1 MKKMIIKMRAI
12 SRIFVLLFLLFSA
25 QVFAQESAAARKMLN
40 DVTAKIKSY
49 DNIVIDFRYQ
59 VSNYKKNLNQESKG
73 NVTLQ
78 GQKYLLNFMGVT
90 RIFDGKKVYNIVPED
105 EEITISNGDNQKND
119 GLTPGKMLTFFNSGY
134 KYYMDIAMNVKGRKI
149 QFIKLIPT
157 DSHSDVKNILLGV
170 DSQTHHIYTLI
181 QLDKDGTKTTFT
193 INSFK
198 VNQPLSKNHFT
209 FTAGK
214 YPNYYINR
222 LD

>member
-1 MKKMIIKMRAI
+1 MRAI
-12 SRIFVLLFLLFSA
+12 SKIFLSLFFFFGI
-25 QVFAQESAAARKMLN
+25 QVFAQESAAAKKILN

-59 VSNYKKNLNQESKG
+59 VSNYKKNLNQESRG

-78 GQKYLLNFMGVT
+78 GQKYALNFMGVT

-105 EEITISNGDNQKND
+105 EEITISNGDSQKND

-134 KYYMDIAMNVKGRKI
+134 KYYMDIPMNVKGRKI

-157 DSHSDVKNILLGV
+157 DPHSDVKNILLGV

-181 QLDKDGTKTTFT
+181 QIDKDGTKTTFT

-209 FTAGK
+209 FTPGK